1 MKVEKNNTQ
10 AGLVEIFETIIG
22 LAQARVTNNT
32 PEEKKPSLDE
42 YKKQRGPYLEGKPE
56 LADPDMKLGK
66 DDIESVSDRWSSPS
80 GDSLLLWDGMLMV
93 KTKDGK
99 EVLLHPDYHPELFKV
114 AKAKMDAGEVEGTPK
129 GPATEEEFR
138 AKAKEKDWIVVEEND
153 ELPPLGKLKP
163 TRVDDTTYT
172 YEYNGKTFAVS
183 AHLTPFKYSVLE
195 SKVVGSDIRRTDNDI
210 NVDVADSEATDFM
223 NAKTTEDGK
232 TVGELFHDN
241 MKDEWGSLDM
251 SDPRR
256 QYYELLQAK
265 TALETG
271 YVYKPAITVA
281 DGDWSETKDRDG
293 VVMHSANTYGLLKE
307 EEIYKK
313 LAALSDNDSVKNG
326 IDKLMKDAV
335 DKIADKNGLTNKIY
349 NSMMSDDYVNM
360 LNDMDPTAANVRF
373 ANDFKSLQMLDKD
386 KAEEVFSKL
395 SVEFGSGVDID
406 VDMVNDV
413 AEMVKN
419 GSFSD
424 ESLKA
429 AVTDTVTL
437 GLSSTWSAL
446 FGITFTDR
454 AVQAYLN
461 GKGGGNLS
469 DDVKRSLDSYKS
481 AVKILSDAMY
491 ESFKGKGY
499 FDMKDVSSRLSDVL
513 KSNNPE
519 GLSTRRG
526 AAALINAAMS
536 RGILPAIG
544 GILATTAAIYNL
556 SKNKGETVEDRM
568 AAARLFMISIATSPA
583 VIGNAL
589 DIFGAAFNK
598 PGVRDLLGF
607 GDNTQ
612 LREIFEK
619 RFPGSAPVVTDDP
632 ASIRGL
638 YSADDYRS
646 VVSGSQSTVDLA
658 DITHWFDEVASDR
671 VSFVSSTDLGSEF
684 RPWLDDQ
691 FLGFDQIM
699 ANTDL
704 RLDAAESRISN
715 IDLAAIDDLD
725 PNSRSL
731 LNSRL
736 DATLNEMRIDPKGL
750 DIPSKLRLVG
760 TVLGPVGIVADTA
773 GGFLDLALGAMGI
786 DKLRKNGGTSLEYA
800 EKSMQVLGGA
810 SIAAMAGTSLAALVA
825 GPALAAGL
833 SLASGILGIVGV
845 GFGVIGGI
853 IAREVAKEKKG
864 QELNKRAEQFNNWSE
879 LGITEDNWGDKLNY
893 TQNARYAYYYDYG
906 SESYF
911 DEFPADIP
919 VWEARPD
926 QYEDFTEHLRHNDHL
941 PSDSWFDSWD
951 KANGVVIDHNSDGDE
966 SGLPRFGDDKSY
978 RNKPGGGKAYTK
990 GTFEDFKEDVDRVD
1004 VGAIELLDDGRVIF
1018 VKDGVKQIIDPV
1030 VGNDGSDLNPKI
1042 ISYLTDLHELAHPG
1056 GKRDEKIIKRITDL
1070 HNESDRYNEI
1080 EDLRRVLSDDFVP
1093 MLGKDDTKPGTF
1105 EDFKYDIDRV
1115 DVDTIKLDPE
1125 DSSVIYFV
1133 KDGKQ
1138 WKLDTDN
1145 HGNLKGGHAKE
1156 IYTYLRDLHDL
1167 IRPDGKNIDN
1177 NIAEEVTDLHGRNDA
1192 YNDIKKLREH
1202 LVEKFPKEYGKEPAT
1217 FGTTYNESGSVNHN
1231 KIGTPSD
1238 FIEDIDRVDIGT
1250 IAISEDGR
1258 SVVFVKDG
1266 IKQRIS
1272 DTNDTNSEIIRYL
1285 KGLHDIAD
1293 PKNESF
1299 MERAKEMDRVFGAT
1313 DDYNALDKIKAYMD
1327 PPKPRTWADKTPDSE
1342 RGLMKVPNQD
1352 QDEFKEDMDK
1362 VDAASIRVVDD
1373 VVYFTK
1379 NGEWHSMGPGYGGD
1393 MRHIYNQLVMVANMT
1408 DNGKN
1413 LKLAARIDQI
1423 WDRGDSYNEANKLEK
1438 YLQKIG
1444 AL

>member
-1 MKVEKNNTQ
+1 MKVENNNTQ
-10 AGLVEIFETIIG
+10 ATQPHIFETIIG
-22 LAQARVTNNT
+22 LTRARLIKNL
-32 PEEKKPSLDE
+32 PEKNKPSLEE
-42 YKKQRGPYLEGKPE
+42 YKKEREPYLEGKPE
-56 LADPDMKLGK
+56 LADPGMKLGK
-66 DDIESVSDRWSSPS
+66 DDIESVSDRWQSPS
-80 GDSLLLWDGMLMV
+80 GDSLLLWDGMLKV

-99 EVLLHPDYHPELFKV
+99 EVLLHPDYHPELFKT
-114 AKAKMDAGEVEGTPK
+114 AKAKMNAGEGTSSDESK
-129 GPATEEEFR
+129 GPETGEEFR
-138 AKAKEKDWIVVEEND
+138 AKAKDKDWVVVEEDD

-163 TRVDDTTYT
+163 TRVDDSTYT
-172 YEYNGKTFAVS
+172 YEYNGKTYAVS
-183 AHLTPFKYSVLE
+183 AHLTPFKHSVLE
-195 SKVVGSDIRRTDNDI
+195 SKVIGGDIRRTDNDI
-210 NVDVADSEATDFM
+210 TVDVADSEATDFM

-241 MKDEWGSLDM
+241 MKDEWSKLDL

-271 YVYKPAITVA
+271 YVYKPAMTVA
-281 DGDWSETKDRDG
+281 DGDWSETKDKDG

-313 LAALSDNDSVKNG
+313 LAELSDNDIVKNG
-326 IDKLMKDAV
+326 VDKLMSDAV
-335 DKIADKNGLTNKIY
+335 DKIVDKNGLTNKIY
-349 NSMMSDDYVNM
+349 NNMMSDDYKEM
-360 LNDMDPTAANVRF
+360 LEGMDPQAANVRF
-373 ANDFKSLQMLDKD
+373 ANDFKSLQMLDED

-395 SVEFGSGVDID
+395 SVELGGGVEVD

-454 AVQAYLN
+454 SVQAYLN

-469 DDVKRSLDSYKS
+469 DDVKRSLDSYKY
-481 AVKILSDAMY
+481 AVKLLSDAMY
-491 ESFKGKGY
+491 QSFKGKGF
-499 FDMKDVSSRLSDVL
+499 FDIKDVSSRLSDLL

-526 AAALINAAMS
+526 AAALISAAMS
-536 RGILPAIG
+536 RGVLPAIG

-556 SKNKGETVEDRM
+556 SNNKGETVEDRM

-589 DIFGAAFNK
+589 DIFGKVFNK

-607 GDNTQ
+607 GDNSQ

-619 RFPGSAPVVTDDP
+619 KFRGSAPVVADDL
-632 ASIRGL
+632 RF
-638 YSADDYRS
+638 SADDYRS
-646 VVSGSQSTVDLA
+646 AMSSNGSQSTVDLP
-658 DITHWFDEVASDR
+658 DIRHSFDEVASGD
-671 VSFVSSTDLGSEF
+671 VSFVTARSDLS
-684 RPWLDDQ
+684 DDELS
-691 FLGFDQIM
+691 FHTAMEDG
-699 ANTDL
+699 NS
-704 RLDAAESRISN
+704 RVSDAASRA
-715 IDLAAIDDLD
+715 AAIDQSAVDELDLD
-725 PNSRSL
+725 SRSL
-731 LNSRL
+731 LDSRL
-736 DATLNEMRIDPKGL
+736 NATLNEMRIDPKGL
-750 DIPSKLRLVG
+750 DIPSKLRIVG

-773 GGFLDLALGAMGI
+773 GGFLDLALGAIGI
-786 DKLRKNGGTSLEYA
+786 DKLIKNGGTSLQFA

-825 GPALAAGL
+825 GPALASSL
-833 SLASGILGIVGV
+833 MLASGILGIIGV

-864 QELNKRAEQFNNWSE
+864 EELNKRAEQFNTWSE
-879 LGITEDNWGDKLNY
+879 LGITEENWGVNLNY
-893 TQNARYAYYYDYG
+893 TQNQRYAYYEDYG

-911 DEFPADIP
+911 DAFPADVP
-919 VWEARPD
+919 VWEARPE
-926 QYEDFTEHLRHNDHL
+926 QFEDFTEHLENHDHL
-941 PSDSWFDSWD
+941 PSESWFDNWD
-951 KANGVVIDHNSDGDE
+951 KEHGVVIDHNSDGDE

-978 RNKPGGGKAYTK
+978 RNKIGGGRAYTK
-990 GTFEDFKEDVDRVD
+990 GTFEDFKEDVDRLD
-1004 VGAIELLDDGRVIF
+1004 VGSIELLDDGRVIF

-1030 VGNDGSDLNPKI
+1030 LGNDGTRLNNKI
-1042 ISYLTDLHELAHPG
+1042 IGYLTDLYELAHPG
-1056 GKRDEKIIKRITDL
+1056 GKRDENIIKRITKL
-1070 HNESDRYNEI
+1070 HDESDRYNEI
-1080 EDLRRVLSDDFVP
+1080 EDLRRILSADFVP
-1093 MLGKDDTKPGTF
+1093 MLGKDDTKPGTYN
-1105 EDFKYDIDRV
+1105 DFRRDIDRV
-1115 DVDTIKLDPE
+1115 DVDSIRLDPE
-1125 DSSVIYFV
+1125 DSSVVYFV
-1133 KDGKQ
+1133 KDGKE
-1138 WKLDTDN
+1138 WMLDTDN
-1145 HGNLKGGHAKE
+1145 HGSLKGGHAKE
-1156 IYTYLRDLHDL
+1156 IYTYLRDLYEL
-1167 IRPDGKNIDN
+1167 IRPDGKNINKD
-1177 NIAEEVTDLHGRNDA
+1177 IAREVTDLHNKNDDF
-1192 YNDIKKLREH
+1192 NDMKELREH

-1231 KIGTPSD
+1231 KVGTPSD
-1238 FIEDIDRVDIGT
+1238 FIEDVDRVDVGS
-1250 IAISEDGR
+1250 IAVSDDGR

-1272 DTNDTNSEIIRYL
+1272 DTNETNSAIIRYL
-1285 KGLHDIAD
+1285 KGLLEIAN
-1293 PKNESF
+1293 PKSESF
-1299 MERAKEMDRVFGAT
+1299 KERAKEMDRVFAAT
-1313 DDYNALDKIKAYMD
+1313 DDYNDLDKIRAYMD

-1342 RGLMKVPNQD
+1342 RGLMRVPNQD

-1362 VDAASIRVVDD
+1362 VDAASIRVVND

-1438 YLQKIG
+1438 YLKKIG

>member
-1 MKVEKNNTQ
+1 MKVANNNTK
-10 AGLVEIFETIIG
+10 AEARLAEIFETIIG
-22 LAQARVTNNT
+22 LTQSRVTNNT
-32 PEEKKPSLDE
+32 PEKKDRLEEIDKGEAPSN
-42 YKKQRGPYLEGKPE
+42 
-56 LADPDMKLGK
+56 
-66 DDIESVSDRWSSPS
+66 S
-80 GDSLLLWDGMLMV
+80 GSG
-93 KTKDGK
+93 
-99 EVLLHPDYHPELFKV
+99 
-114 AKAKMDAGEVEGTPK
+114 GTGGDKSK
-129 GPATEEEFR
+129 GPATADEFR
-138 AKAKEKDWIVVEEND
+138 AKAKEEDWIVVEEND
-153 ELPPLGKLKP
+153 ALPPLGNLKP
-163 TRVDDTTYT
+163 TKADDTTYT
-172 YEYNGKTFAVS
+172 YKYDGKTFAVS

-195 SKVVGSDIRRTDNDI
+195 NKVVGSDIRRADNDI
-210 NVDVADSEATDFM
+210 TVNVPDSEATDFM
-223 NAKTTEDGK
+223 NAKTTEGGK
-232 TVGELFHDN
+232 TVGELFQDK
-241 MKDEWGSLDM
+241 MKDEWGKLDI

-256 QYYELLQAK
+256 QYYELLEAK

-271 YVYKPAITVA
+271 YSYKPAITVA

-313 LAALSDNDSVKNG
+313 LAALSDNDSAKKGV
-326 IDKLMKDAV
+326 DQLMEGAI

-349 NSMMSDDYVNM
+349 NSMMSDDYKDM
-360 LNDMDPTAANVRF
+360 LKSMDPTAANVRF
-373 ANDFKSLQMLDKD
+373 ANDFKSLKMLDETKAD
-386 KAEEVFSKL
+386 KVFGKL
-395 SVEFGSGVDID
+395 SSELGGGVEVD

-413 AEMVKN
+413 ADMVKN
-419 GSFSD
+419 GSYSD

-446 FGITFTDR
+446 FGITFADR
-454 AVQAYLN
+454 AVQGYLN
-461 GKGGGNLS
+461 NQGGGNLS
-469 DDVKRSLDSYKS
+469 DDVKRSLDSYKA
-481 AVKILSDAMY
+481 AVKILGDAMY
-491 ESFKGKGY
+491 ESVKGKGF
-499 FDMKDVSSRLSDVL
+499 FDMKDISSRLSDVL
-513 KSNNPE
+513 SSNNPD

-526 AAALINAAMS
+526 AAGLIQAAMS
-536 RGILPAIG
+536 RGVIPAIG
-544 GILATTAAIYNL
+544 GVLATTAAIYNL

-583 VIGNAL
+583 VIGNTL

-612 LREIFEK
+612 LREMFEK
-619 RFPGSAPVVTDDP
+619 RFPGSAPEVADDN
-632 ASIRGL
+632 ASIKGL

-646 VVSGSQSTVDLA
+646 VVSSDGSQSTVNMA
-658 DITHWFDEVASDR
+658 DITHWFDDVASGD
-671 VSFVSSTDLGSEF
+671 VSFVTAKSNVDSETGLSF
-684 RPWLDDQ
+684 HTAMED
-691 FLGFDQIM
+691 G
-699 ANTDL
+699 N
-704 RLDAAESRISN
+704 SRIGAAGSGAAS
-715 IDLAAIDDLD
+715 IDQAAVDDLD

-736 DATLNEMRIDPKGL
+736 DATLSDMGLDPKVM
-750 DIPSKLRLVG
+750 DIPSKLKLVG
-760 TVLGPVGIVADTA
+760 TILGPVGVVADTA

-786 DKLRKNGGTSLEYA
+786 NKLLKNGGTSLEYA

-825 GPALAAGL
+825 GPAVAAGL
-833 SLASGILGIVGV
+833 SLASGALGIVGV
-845 GFGVIGGI
+845 GFGVIAGI
-853 IAREVAKEKKG
+853 IAREVAKEKRG
-864 QELNKRAEQFNNWSE
+864 EELNKRAEQFNNWSA

-911 DEFPADIP
+911 EAFPADTP
-919 VWEARPD
+919 VWEARPE
-926 QYEDFTEHLRHNDHL
+926 QYEDFTEHLRNNDHL
-941 PSDSWFDSWD
+941 PSDDWFDNWD
-951 KANGVVIDHNSDGDE
+951 DKHGVVITHESDGDD

-978 RNKPGGGKAYTK
+978 RNKIGGGKAYTI

-1004 VGAIELLDDGRVIF
+1004 VGSIELLDDGRVIF

-1030 VGNDGSDLNPKI
+1030 IGNNESGLNPKI
-1042 ISYLTDLHELAHPG
+1042 IGYLTDLYELAHPG

-1080 EDLRRVLSDDFVP
+1080 NELRRVLSDDFVS
-1093 MLGKDDTKPGTF
+1093 MLGKDDTKPGTYK
-1105 EDFKYDIDRV
+1105 DFKRDVDRV

-1138 WKLDTDN
+1138 WVLDTDN
-1145 HGNLKGGHAKE
+1145 HGSLKGGHAKE
-1156 IYTYLRDLHDL
+1156 IYTYLRELHDL
-1167 IRPDGKNIDN
+1167 IRPDGKNINKD
-1177 NIAEEVTDLHGRNDA
+1177 IAKDVTDLHNKNDD
-1192 YNDIKKLREH
+1192 YNDIKSLREH
-1202 LVEKFPKEYGKEPAT
+1202 LIKEFPKEYGEEPAT
-1217 FGTTYNESGSVNHN
+1217 FGTTYNDSGSVNHN
-1231 KIGTPSD
+1231 RIGTPSD
-1238 FIEDIDRVDIGT
+1238 FIEDIDKVDVGT
-1250 IAISEDGR
+1250 IAISDDGR

-1299 MERAKEMDRVFGAT
+1299 KERAKEMDRVFAAT
-1313 DDYNALDKIKAYMD
+1313 DDYNDLGKIKAYMD
-1327 PPKPRTWADKTPDSE
+1327 PPKPRTWADKTPDGE
-1342 RGLMKVPNQD
+1342 AGLMRVPNQD

-1362 VDAASIRVVDD
+1362 IDAASIRVVDD

-1408 DNGKN
+1408 NHGKD

-1423 WDRGDSYNEANKLEK
+1423 WDRTDSYNEANKLEK
-1438 YLQKIG
+1438 YLKKIG

>member
-66 DDIESVSDRWSSPS
+66 DDIESVSDRWSPPS

-326 IDKLMKDAV
+326 IDKLMQDAV

-461 GKGGGNLS
+461 GKGGGSLS
-469 DDVKRSLDSYKS
+469 DDVKRSLDGYKA
-481 AVKILSDAMY
+481 AVTLLSRAMQ
-491 ESFKGKGY
+491 ESFKEFGAVNW
-499 FDMKDVSSRLSDVL
+499 KDISSRLNDIFKL
-513 KSNNPE
+513 TNPD
-519 GLSTRRG
+519 GFSAGATRG
-526 AAALINAAMS
+526 AAFLIQAAMS
-536 RGILPAIG
+536 RGVLPAIG

-589 DIFGAAFNK
+589 DIFGKVFNK

-619 RFPGSAPVVTDDP
+619 KFPGSAPVVSDDL
-632 ASIRGL
+632 R
-638 YSADDYRS
+638 YSADDYRAGMS
-646 VVSGSQSTVDLA
+646 SNGSQPAADQA
-658 DITHWFDEVASDR
+658 DIRSWFSDVASGDVSFATARSDFSDDELSFHTAMEDGNSR
-671 VSFVSSTDLGSEF
+671 VS
-684 RPWLDDQ
+684 
-691 FLGFDQIM
+691 
-699 ANTDL
+699 
-704 RLDAAESRISN
+704 DAASRAAV
-715 IDLAAIDDLD
+715 IDQAAVDELDLQ
-725 PNSRSL
+725 SRSIL
-731 LNSRL
+731 DSRL
-736 DATLNEMRIDPKGL
+736 NATLNEMRIDPKGM
-750 DIPSKLRLVG
+750 DIPSKLRIVG

-786 DKLRKNGGTSLEYA
+786 DKLIKNGGTSLQYA

-825 GPALAAGL
+825 GPALASSL
-833 SLASGILGIVGV
+833 MLASGILGIVGV

-864 QELNKRAEQFNNWSE
+864 QELNKRAEQFNIWSTLE
-879 LGITEDNWGDKLNY
+879 VTEKDWGVHLNY
-893 TQNARYAYYYDYG
+893 TQNSRYAYYDNYG

-911 DEFPADIP
+911 AEFPADTP
-919 VWEARPD
+919 VWEARPE
-926 QYEDFTEHLRHNDHL
+926 QFEDFTEHLRHNDHL
-941 PSDSWFDSWD
+941 PSDGWFDSWD

-978 RNKPGGGKAYTK
+978 RNKVGGGKAYTK
-990 GTFEDFKEDVDRVD
+990 GTFGDFKEDVDRVD

-1018 VKDGVKQIIDPV
+1018 VKDGFKQIIDPV
-1030 VGNDGSDLNPKI
+1030 IGNDGSDLNPKI
-1042 ISYLTDLHELAHPG
+1042 IAYLTDLHELAHPG

-1093 MLGKDDTKPGTF
+1093 MLGKDDTKPGTYK
-1105 EDFKYDIDRV
+1105 DFKRDIDRV

-1156 IYTYLRDLHDL
+1156 TYTYLRDLHDL
-1167 IRPDGKNIDN
+1167 IRPDGKNIDK
-1177 NIAEEVTDLHGRNDA
+1177 NIAKEVTDLHNRNDA

>member
-1 MKVEKNNTQ
+1 MKVEHS
-10 AGLVEIFETIIG
+10 
-22 LAQARVTNNT
+22 NT
-32 PEEKKPSLDE
+32 PAHTVSRVAGVFENAVKLVPAQVRVSAVTPGKKDHLEETDKS
-42 YKKQRGPYLEGKPE
+42 G
-56 LADPDMKLGK
+56 
-66 DDIESVSDRWSSPS
+66 SDS
-80 GDSLLLWDGMLMV
+80 D
-93 KTKDGK
+93 KTQ
-99 EVLLHPDYHPELFKV
+99 
-114 AKAKMDAGEVEGTPK
+114 

-138 AKAKEKDWIVVEEND
+138 AKAKENDWIVVEEED
-153 ELPPLGKLKP
+153 GLPPLGNLKP
-163 TRVDDTTYT
+163 IRVDDTTYT
-172 YEYNGKTFAVS
+172 YKYNGKTYAVS
-183 AHLTPFKYSVLE
+183 AHLTPFKHSVLE
-195 SKVVGSDIRRTDNDI
+195 SKAIGGDIRRTDNDI
-210 NVDVADSEATDFM
+210 TVDVPESEATDFM
-223 NAKTTEDGK
+223 NAKTTEGGK
-232 TVGELFHDN
+232 TVGELFQDN

-281 DGDWSETKDRDG
+281 DGDWSETKNRDG

-313 LAALSDNDSVKNG
+313 LADLSDNDSVKNG
-326 IDKLMKDAV
+326 IDNLMKDAV

-349 NSMMSDDYVNM
+349 NSMISDDYKDM
-360 LNDMDPTAANVRF
+360 LKGMDPTAANVRF
-373 ANDFKSLQMLDKD
+373 ANDFKSLQMLDDD
-386 KAEEVFSKL
+386 KAEEVLGKL
-395 SVEFGSGVDID
+395 SGELGGGVEVD

-413 AEMVKN
+413 ADMVKN
-419 GSFSD
+419 GTYSD

-446 FGITFTDR
+446 FGIGFADK
-454 AVQAYLN
+454 AVQGYLS

-469 DDVKRSLDSYKS
+469 DEVKRSLDSYKA
-481 AVKILSDAMY
+481 AVKILSDAVY
-491 ESFKGKGY
+491 ESVKGKGF
-499 FDMKDVSSRLSDVL
+499 FDMKDISSRLSGVL
-513 KSNNPE
+513 SSNNPD

-526 AAALINAAMS
+526 AAGIIHAAMS
-536 RGILPAIG
+536 RGVIPAMG
-544 GILATTAAIYNL
+544 GILVTTAAIYNL

-583 VIGNAL
+583 LVGNAL
-589 DIFGAAFNK
+589 DILGAAFNK

-612 LREIFEK
+612 LRDSFEK
-619 RFPGSAPVVTDDP
+619 RFPGSAPVVADDLT
-632 ASIRGL
+632 SIKGL

-646 VVSGSQSTVDLA
+646 VVSSNPSQSTVNLA
-658 DITHWFDEVASDR
+658 DITNWFDEVASGD
-671 VSFVSSTDLGSEF
+671 VSFVTAKSNIDSETRLSF
-684 RPWLDDQ
+684 HTAMED
-691 FLGFDQIM
+691 
-699 ANTDL
+699 AN
-704 RLDAAESRISN
+704 SRISVATSAGVS
-715 IDLAAIDDLD
+715 IDQAAVDDLD
-725 PNSRSL
+725 SNSRSF

-736 DATLNEMRIDPKGL
+736 DATIREMRLDPKGL

-760 TVLGPVGIVADTA
+760 TVLGPVGVVADIA

-786 DKLRKNGGTSLEYA
+786 DKLRKNGGTALEYT
-800 EKSMQVLGGA
+800 EKSLQVLGGA

-833 SLASGILGIVGV
+833 SLASGVLGIVGV
-845 GFGVIGGI
+845 GFGVIAGI
-853 IAREVAKEKKG
+853 IAREVAKEKRG
-864 QELNKRAEQFNNWSE
+864 EELNKRAEQFNNWSE

-893 TQNARYAYYYDYG
+893 TQNARYAYYFDYG

-911 DEFPADIP
+911 DAFPADIP
-919 VWEARPD
+919 VWEARPE
-926 QYEDFTEHLRHNDHL
+926 QYKDFTEYLENNDHL

-951 KANGVVIDHNSDGDE
+951 KENDVVIDRDNDGDA
-966 SGLPRFGDDKSY
+966 SGLPRFGDDVTYK
-978 RNKPGGGKAYTK
+978 NGKPST
-990 GTFEDFKEDVDRVD
+990 GTFDDFKEDVDRVD
-1004 VGAIELLDDGRVIF
+1004 VGSIELLDDGRVIF
-1018 VKDGVKQIIDPV
+1018 VKDGIKQIIDPV
-1030 VGNDGSDLNPKI
+1030 MSNNDSGINPRI
-1042 ISYLTDLHELAHPG
+1042 IAYLTDLYELAHPG
-1056 GKRDEKIIKRITDL
+1056 GKRDERIIKIITDL

-1080 EDLRRVLSDDFVP
+1080 EDLRRVLSPDFVH
-1093 MLGKDDTKPGTF
+1093 MLGKDDTKPGTYN
-1105 EDFKYDIDRV
+1105 DFRRDIDRV

-1133 KDGKQ
+1133 KDGKE

-1145 HGNLKGGHAKE
+1145 HGSLKGDHAKE
-1156 IYTYLRDLHDL
+1156 IYTYLRDLYDL
-1167 IRPDGKNIDN
+1167 IRPDGKNINKD
-1177 NIAEEVTDLHGRNDA
+1177 IAREVSDLHGKNDN

-1202 LVEKFPKEYGKEPAT
+1202 LVEKFPEEYGKEPST
-1217 FGTTYNESGSVNHN
+1217 FGTTYNDSGSVDHN
-1231 KIGTPSD
+1231 RIGTPGD
-1238 FIEDIDRVDIGT
+1238 FIEDIDKVDVGT
-1250 IAISEDGR
+1250 IAISDDGR

-1272 DTNDTNSEIIRYL
+1272 DTNDTNAEIIRYL
-1285 KGLHDIAD
+1285 KGLHAIAD

-1299 MERAKEMDRVFGAT
+1299 KERAKEMDRVFGAT
-1313 DDYNALDKIKAYMD
+1313 DDYNNLDKIKAYMD

-1342 RGLMKVPNQD
+1342 NGLMKVPNQD

-1408 DNGKN
+1408 NNGQN

-1438 YLQKIG
+1438 YLRKIG

>member
-66 DDIESVSDRWSSPS
+66 DDIESVSDRWLSPS
-80 GDSLLLWDGMLMV
+80 GDSLLLWDGMLRV

-99 EVLLHPDYHPELFKV
+99 EVLLHPDYHPELFKT
-114 AKAKMDAGEVEGTPK
+114 AKAKMDEGTPSDGSK
-129 GPATEEEFR
+129 SPATEEEFR
-138 AKAKEKDWIVVEEND
+138 AKAKEKEWIVVEEDD
-153 ELPPLGKLKP
+153 ELPPMGKLKP

-172 YEYNGKTFAVS
+172 YEYDGKTYAVS
-183 AHLTPFKYSVLE
+183 VHLTPFKYSVME
-195 SKVVGSDIRRTDNDI
+195 NKVVGSDIRRTDNDI
-210 NVDVADSEATDFM
+210 KVDVPDSEATDFM

-232 TVGELFHDN
+232 TVGELFQDK
-241 MKDEWGSLDM
+241 MEEEWGKLDM

-271 YVYKPAITVA
+271 YVYKPAITKA
-281 DGDWSETKDRDG
+281 KYWYSETVDRDG
-293 VVMHSANTYGLLKE
+293 VVMHNANIYGLLKE

-313 LAALSDNDSVKNG
+313 LAALSDNDIVKNG
-326 IDKLMKDAV
+326 LDKLMEDAV
-335 DKIADKNGLTNKIY
+335 DKIVDKNGLTNKIY

-360 LNDMDPTAANVRF
+360 LKGMDPQAANVRF
-373 ANDFKSLQMLDKD
+373 ANDFKSLQMLDED
-386 KAEEVFSKL
+386 KADEVFSKL
-395 SVEFGSGVDID
+395 SIELGSGVEVD
-406 VDMVNDV
+406 VDIVNDV
-413 AEMVKN
+413 AEMIEN
-419 GSFSD
+419 GSYSD

-446 FGITFTDR
+446 FGITFADR
-454 AVQAYLN
+454 SVQGYLS

-469 DDVKRSLDSYKS
+469 EDIKRSLDSYKE
-481 AVKILSDAMY
+481 AVKILSNEMY
-491 ESFKGKGY
+491 QSVKAKGT
-499 FDMKDVSSRLSDVL
+499 FDIKDISSRLSNFL
-513 KSNNPE
+513 TSNNPD

-526 AAALINAAMS
+526 AAALIHAAMS
-536 RGILPAIG
+536 RGVIPAMG
-544 GILATTAAIYNL
+544 GMLVTTAAIYNL

-568 AAARLFMISIATSPA
+568 AAARLFMITIATSPA
-583 VIGNAL
+583 LVGNAL
-589 DIFGAAFNK
+589 DIFGAVFNK

-619 RFPGSAPVVTDDP
+619 RFPGSAPMVADDD
-632 ASIRGL
+632 ASIKGL
-638 YSADDYRS
+638 YNADDYRS
-646 VVSGSQSTVDLA
+646 VVSYSPNSTVDLA
-658 DITHWFDEVASDR
+658 DITNWFDGVAADKVDFISSADLDSETKKWLKN
-671 VSFVSSTDLGSEF
+671 SFLE
-684 RPWLDDQ
+684 
-691 FLGFDQIM
+691 FDQIM
-699 ANTDL
+699 AETDL
-704 RLDAAESRISN
+704 RLDAAESRTSRL
-715 IDLAAIDDLD
+715 DLAAVDALD
-725 PNSRSL
+725 QKSRAF
-731 LNSRL
+731 L
-736 DATLNEMRIDPKGL
+736 DSWLDNTINEMRLDPKGM

-760 TVLGPVGIVADTA
+760 TILGPVGIVADTA

-786 DKLRKNGGTSLEYA
+786 DKLIKNGGTSLEFA

-810 SIAAMAGTSLAALVA
+810 SIAAMATTSLASLIA

-833 SLASGILGIVGV
+833 SIASGVLGIIGI
-845 GFGVIGGI
+845 GFGVIAGI
-853 IAREVAKEKKG
+853 IAREVASQKRG
-864 QELNKRAEQFNNWSE
+864 QELNKRAEQFNNWSA
-879 LGITEDNWGDKLNY
+879 LGITEDDWGDKLNY
-893 TQNARYAYYYDYG
+893 TQNARYAYYYAYG

-911 DEFPADIP
+911 DAFPADIP
-919 VWEARPD
+919 VWEARPE
-926 QYEDFTEHLRHNDHL
+926 QYEDFTEHLKKNDNL
-941 PSDSWFDSWD
+941 SSEEWFDHWD
-951 KANGVVIDHNSDGDE
+951 RANGVVINRDSDGDE
-966 SGLPRFGDDKSY
+966 SGLPRFGDQD
-978 RNKPGGGKAYTK
+978 
-990 GTFEDFKEDVDRVD
+990 GTGNFEEFKMDVDRVD
-1004 VGAIELLDDGRVIF
+1004 VGSIELLEDGRVIF

-1030 VGNDGSDLNPKI
+1030 IGTNESGLNQEIVG
-1042 ISYLTDLHELAHPG
+1042 YLTDLYELAHPG

-1080 EDLRRVLSDDFVP
+1080 EELRRVLGDDFVH
-1093 MLGKDDTKPGTF
+1093 MMGKDDTKPGNYF
-1105 EDFKYDIDRV
+1105 EFKLDIDRV
-1115 DVDTIKLDPE
+1115 DVDTIRLDPE

-1133 KDGKQ
+1133 KDGKE
-1138 WKLDTDN
+1138 WMLDTEN
-1145 HGNLKGGHAKE
+1145 HGILDGDNAKD
-1156 IYTYLRDLHDL
+1156 IYTYLRDLHNL
-1167 IRPDGKNIDN
+1167 IRPDGKNIDKK
-1177 NIAEEVTDLHGRNDA
+1177 IAKEVTDLHNKGDD
-1192 YNDIKKLREH
+1192 YNGIETLREH
-1202 LVEKFPKEYGKEPAT
+1202 LVEKFPKEYGEEPAT
-1217 FGTTYNESGSVNHN
+1217 FGTTYNERGSVNHN
-1231 KIGTPSD
+1231 EVGTSSD
-1238 FIEDIDRVDIGT
+1238 FIEDIDRVDVGT
-1250 IAISEDGR
+1250 IAISDDGR

-1272 DTNDTNSEIIRYL
+1272 DTNDTNTEIIRYL

-1293 PKNESF
+1293 PTREDYKA
-1299 MERAKEMDRVFGAT
+1299 RATEMDRVLGAT
-1313 DDYNALDKIKAYMD
+1313 DDYNDLGRMKAYMD
-1327 PPKPRTWADKTPDSE
+1327 PPKPRTWADKTPDGE
-1342 RGLMKVPNQD
+1342 AGLMRVPNQD